1 LLFFNRPSPRTD
13 LVIQGGR
20 LVLRPP
26 LLTDHADWA
35 SLRNASRDFLQPWEP
50 LWPEDDLTLAAF
62 RRRIRRYD
70 QEMRDD
76 ASYPFFLLD
85 AEDGLLMGGLN
96 LTNVRR
102 GAAAMASLGYWMG
115 ASHAGKGH
123 MKEAVRMVTEFARL
137 RLGLLRIEAACLPEN
152 AASLRLLEANGY
164 EREGF
169 ARQYLNING
178 QWRDHVLLA
187 KVTTP

>member
-1 LLFFNRPSPRTD
+1 
-13 LVIQGGR
+13 
-20 LVLRPP
+20 
-26 LLTDHADWA
+26 
-35 SLRNASRDFLQPWEP
+35 
-50 LWPEDDLTLAAF
+50 
-62 RRRIRRYD
+62 
-70 QEMRDD
+70 
-76 ASYPFFLLD
+76 
-85 AEDGLLMGGLN
+85 MGGLN

-123 MKEAVRMVTEFARL
+123 MKEAVRMVTEFGRL